1 MRDRTPLDDIEF
13 LARSRHRVRVLSVL
27 AEEPQTRASIHDET
41 GISQPTL
48 GRILAG
54 FQDRGWLSKEGRTY
68 SLTPFGA
75 LLAAEFD
82 SLWTTVDTMQRLQTL
97 AQYLPLDTMN
107 FDVRLFG
114 DAKITTPHPPDVF
127 AHARRAEELA
137 REASHVRS
145 LTANFYPDLLSKTRE
160 LVIESGQ
167 TQVAVT
173 TAAALD
179 GLLSQTGSA
188 DIARELLESGNMQV
202 YRYEGEV
209 STGVA
214 LFDDVAVIFP
224 YDANMRECALIETRN
239 ETIRSWVAEMLDDYQ
254 QQAREVRVEELL

>member
-1 MRDRTPLDDIEF
+1 M
-13 LARSRHRVRVLSVL
+13 
-27 AEEPQTRASIHDET
+27 
-41 GISQPTL
+41 
-48 GRILAG
+48 
-54 FQDRGWLSKEGRTY
+54 
-68 SLTPFGA
+68 
-75 LLAAEFD
+75 
-82 SLWTTVDTMQRLQTL
+82 
-97 AQYLPLDTMN
+97 
-107 FDVRLFG
+107 
-114 DAKITTPHPPDVF
+114 
-127 AHARRAEELA
+127 
-137 REASHVRS
+137 
-145 LTANFYPDLLSKTRE
+145 
-160 LVIESGQ
+160 
-167 TQVAVT
+167 AVT